1 MRKRVKVAGIA
12 LAGVATAAVVL
23 SLGISNSTRTMAV
36 QEKLNTYD
44 IASPPA
50 SPPSITAMNVPSPA
64 VMAPPQS
71 GDAGDD
77 AGAAQGAADP
87 IAVAVPRVAYK
98 YSFAFSLPGVAI
110 PAAQRAHVALCDKLG
125 PARCQVLAME
135 SKSGDS
141 ESASGALKLRV
152 DSSIARRFGD
162 ALQGAIGN
170 AGGHADSRSIEAEDV
185 SKDMVDTEA
194 RLKQRELL
202 VARLTE
208 VLRTHNG
215 KVGELVEAERS
226 VAAAQEEIDQARGW
240 LSELQARVAM
250 STIDMTYAAIA
261 PQPVP
266 VSNTIGDSVAASAVA
281 VVTAFGGL
289 LRMAILLTPWALFAA
304 LAWFALRRFIPRW
317 PSLATPDEP
326 DANPV

>member
-1 MRKRVKVAGIA
+1 MRKRVKIASIA

-23 SLGISNSTRTMAV
+23 SLGISNRTHTMAV

-44 IASPPA
+44 VAP
-50 SPPSITAMNVPSPA
+50 PPSPSVTAMNVPSPA
-64 VMAPPQS
+64 VMVPPQS

-77 AGAAQGAADP
+77 ADAAQAAADP

-98 YSFAFSLPGVAI
+98 FAYAFSLPGTAI

-125 PARCQVLAME
+125 PARCQVLGME
-135 SKSGDS
+135 SKSGDN

-152 DSSIARRFGD
+152 DSGIARRFGD
-162 ALQGAIGN
+162 DLQGAIGR

-185 SKDMVDTEA
+185 SKDMVDTAA

-250 STIDMTYAAIA
+250 STIDVNYAAIA

-266 VSNTIGDSVAASAVA
+266 VSDTIGDSVTRSATS

-289 LRMAILLTPWALFAA
+289 LRMAIYLTPWALFAA
-304 LAWFALRRFIPRW
+304 LAWLALRRFIPRW
-317 PSLATPDEP
+317 PSLADPEEADVTS
-326 DANPV
+326 V

>member
-1 MRKRVKVAGIA
+1 MRKRVKIASIA

-23 SLGISNSTRTMAV
+23 SLAVSNNAAPRAL
-36 QEKLNTYD
+36 QEKLSAFEVATSP
-44 IASPPA
+44 SPPLA
-50 SPPSITAMNVPSPA
+50 SVTLDAP
-64 VMAPPQS
+64 APPTDKPPAPEED
-71 GDAGDD
+71 GD
-77 AGAAQGAADP
+77 AAQGAADP

-98 YSFAFSLPGVAI
+98 YAYAFSLPGTAI

-125 PARCQVLAME
+125 PARCQVLGME
-135 SKSGDS
+135 SKSGDN
-141 ESASGALKLRV
+141 ESASGALRLRV
-152 DSSIARRFGD
+152 DSGIARRFGD
-162 ALQGAIGN
+162 DLQGAIGR

-185 SKDMVDTEA
+185 SKDMVDTAA

-250 STIDMTYAAIA
+250 STIDVNYAAIA

-266 VSNTIGDSVAASAVA
+266 VSDTIGDSITRSATS
-281 VVTAFGGL
+281 VVTAFGAL
-289 LRMAILLTPWALFAA
+289 LRMAIYLTPWLLFAA

-317 PSLATPDEP
+317 PSLADRETPDA
-326 DANPV
+326 DLA

>member
-1 MRKRVKVAGIA
+1 MRKRIKVVSIA
-12 LAGVATAAVVL
+12 LAGVATVAVVL
-23 SLGISNSTRTMAV
+23 ALAVSNNAAPRAL
-36 QEKLNTYD
+36 QEKLATYD
-44 IASPPA
+44 IASPPSSSMA
-50 SPPSITAMNVPSPA
+50 AMNVPPSA
-64 VMAPPQS
+64 VMAPRQS
-71 GDAGDD
+71 NDTGDETD
-77 AGAAQGAADP
+77 AAQGAPDP

-98 YSFAFSLPGVAI
+98 YAYAFSLPGTAI

-125 PARCQVLAME
+125 PARCQVLGME
-135 SKSGDS
+135 SKSGDN

-152 DSSIARRFGD
+152 DSGIARRFGD
-162 ALQGAIGN
+162 DLQGAIGR

-185 SKDMVDTEA
+185 SKDMVDTAA

-250 STIDMTYAAIA
+250 STIDVNYAAIA

-266 VSNTIGDSVAASAVA
+266 VSDTIGDSVTRSATS
-281 VVTAFGGL
+281 VVTAFGAL
-289 LRMAILLTPWALFAA
+289 LRMAIYLTPWLLFAA

-317 PSLATPDEP
+317 PSLADRETPDADP
-326 DANPV
+326 A

>member
-1 MRKRVKVAGIA
+1 MMRRRVKIAGIA

-23 SLGISNSTRTMAV
+23 SLGLSNSTHSVAL
-36 QEKLNTYD
+36 QEKLASYD
-44 IASPPA
+44 VASPPA
-50 SPPSITAMNVPSPA
+50 PPMMAMNVPPAA
-64 VMAPPQS
+64 VMAPPDAD
-71 GDAGDD
+71 GAGDSD
-77 AGAAQGAADP
+77 AAQGAADP

-98 YSFAFSLPGVAI
+98 YAFAFSLPGTAI
-110 PAAQRAHVALCDKLG
+110 PAAQHAHVALCDKLG
-125 PARCQVLAME
+125 PAHCQVLGME
-135 SKSGDS
+135 SKSGDN
-141 ESASGALKLRV
+141 ESASGSLKLRV
-152 DSSIARRFGD
+152 DSAIARRFGD
-162 ALQGAIGN
+162 DLQGAIGHV
-170 AGGHADSRSIEAEDV
+170 GGHADSRSIEAEDV
-185 SKDMVDTEA
+185 SKEMVDTAA

-250 STIDMTYAAIA
+250 STIDVNYAAIA

-266 VSNTIGDSVAASAVA
+266 VTNTIGDSVTRSATS
-281 VVTAFGGL
+281 VVTAFGTL
-289 LRMAILLTPWALFAA
+289 LRMMILLTPWVLLGA

-317 PSLATPDEP
+317 PSLATPEEA
-326 DANPV
+326 DASTV

>member
-1 MRKRVKVAGIA
+1 MQKRVKVAGIV
-12 LAGVATAAVVL
+12 LAGCATIAICV
-23 SLGISNSTRTMAV
+23 SLGISNDHVVRAL
-36 QEKLNTYD
+36 QERLNTYD
-44 IASPPA
+44 VAPSRTYASVALEAPAPPA
-50 SPPSITAMNVPSPA
+50 EKPLV
-64 VMAPPQS
+64 S
-71 GDAGDD
+71 GDDSD
-77 AGAAQGAADP
+77 AAQGAADP

-98 YSFAFSLPGVAI
+98 YAYAFSLPGDAI

-125 PARCQVLAME
+125 PARCQVLGME
-135 SKSGDS
+135 SKSGDG
-141 ESASGALKLRV
+141 EPASGSLKLRV
-152 DSSIARRFGD
+152 DSGIARRFGD
-162 ALQGAIGN
+162 ALQAAVGR

-185 SKDMVDTEA
+185 SKDMVDTAA

-250 STIDMTYAAIA
+250 STVDVNYAAIA

-266 VSNTIGDSVAASAVA
+266 VSNTIGDSIANSLASVI
-281 VVTAFGGL
+281 TAFGAL
-289 LRMAILLTPWALFAA
+289 LRLAIYLAPWALLGI
-304 LAWFALRRFIPRW
+304 LAWFGLRRFLPLLRLPRA
-317 PSLATPDEP
+317 LDEP
-326 DANPV
+326 QIEPI

>member
-1 MRKRVKVAGIA
+1 MRKRVKIASIA

-23 SLGISNSTRTMAV
+23 SLAVSNNAAPRAL
-36 QEKLNTYD
+36 QEKLSAFEVATPP
-44 IASPPA
+44 SPPLA
-50 SPPSITAMNVPSPA
+50 S
-64 VMAPPQS
+64 VMMEAPAPPADKPPAPEEDS
-71 GDAGDD
+71 D
-77 AGAAQGAADP
+77 AAQGAADP

-98 YSFAFSLPGVAI
+98 YAYAFSLPGTAI

-125 PARCQVLAME
+125 PARCQVLGME
-135 SKSGDS
+135 SKSGDN

-152 DSSIARRFGD
+152 DSGIARRFGD
-162 ALQGAIGN
+162 DLQGAIGR

-185 SKDMVDTEA
+185 SKDMVDTAA

-250 STIDMTYAAIA
+250 STIDVNYAAIA

-266 VSNTIGDSVAASAVA
+266 VSDTIGDSITRSATS
-281 VVTAFGGL
+281 VVTAFGAL

-317 PSLATPDEP
+317 PSLADRETPDADP
-326 DANPV
+326 A

>member
-1 MRKRVKVAGIA
+1 MRKRVKIASIA

-23 SLGISNSTRTMAV
+23 SLAVSNNAAPRAL
-36 QEKLNTYD
+36 QEKLSAFEVATPP
-44 IASPPA
+44 SPPLA
-50 SPPSITAMNVPSPA
+50 SVTLDAP
-64 VMAPPQS
+64 APPTDKPPAPEED
-71 GDAGDD
+71 GD
-77 AGAAQGAADP
+77 AAQGAADP

-98 YSFAFSLPGVAI
+98 YAYAFSLPGTAI

-125 PARCQVLAME
+125 PARCQVLGME
-135 SKSGDS
+135 SKSGDN
-141 ESASGALKLRV
+141 ESASGALRLRV
-152 DSSIARRFGD
+152 DSGIARRFGD
-162 ALQGAIGN
+162 DLQGAIGR

-185 SKDMVDTEA
+185 SKDMVDTAA

-250 STIDMTYAAIA
+250 STIDVNYAAIA

-266 VSNTIGDSVAASAVA
+266 VSDTIGDSITRSATS
-281 VVTAFGGL
+281 VVTAFGAL
-289 LRMAILLTPWALFAA
+289 LRMAIYLTPWLLFAA

-317 PSLATPDEP
+317 PSLADRETPDA
-326 DANPV
+326 DLA

>member
-1 MRKRVKVAGIA
+1 MRKRVKIASIA

-23 SLGISNSTRTMAV
+23 SLGISNRTHTMAV

-44 IASPPA
+44 VAP
-50 SPPSITAMNVPSPA
+50 PPSPSVTAMNVPSPA
-64 VMAPPQS
+64 VMVPPQS

-77 AGAAQGAADP
+77 ADAAQAAADP

-98 YSFAFSLPGVAI
+98 YAYAFSLPGTAI
-110 PAAQRAHVALCDKLG
+110 PAAQHAHVALCDKLG
-125 PARCQVLAME
+125 PARCQVLGME
-135 SKSGDS
+135 SKSGDN
-141 ESASGALKLRV
+141 ESASGSLKLRV
-152 DSSIARRFGD
+152 DSGIARRFGD
-162 ALQGAIGN
+162 DLQGAIGHV
-170 AGGHADSRSIEAEDV
+170 GGHADSRSIEAEDV
-185 SKDMVDTEA
+185 SKETVDTAA

-250 STIDMTYAAIA
+250 STIDVNYAAIA

-266 VSNTIGDSVAASAVA
+266 VSDTIGDSVSRSAAS

-289 LRMAILLTPWALFAA
+289 LRMAIYLTPWAVFAA
-304 LAWFALRRFIPRW
+304 LAWFILRRFIPRW
-317 PSLATPDEP
+317 PSLAAQEEP
-326 DANPV
+326 DATPA

>member
-1 MRKRVKVAGIA
+1 MAIA
-12 LAGVATAAVVL
+12 APA
-23 SLGISNSTRTMAV
+23 
-36 QEKLNTYD
+36 
-44 IASPPA
+44 PPA
-50 SPPSITAMNVPSPA
+50 DMPL
-64 VMAPPQS
+64 APDGS
-71 GDAGDD
+71 DDD
-77 AGAAQGAADP
+77 AARAAADP

-98 YSFAFSLPGVAI
+98 YSYTFSLPGVAI

-125 PARCQVLAME
+125 PARCQVLGME
-135 SKSGDS
+135 SKSADN
-141 ESASGALKLRV
+141 EAASGALKLRV

-162 ALQGAIGN
+162 ALQGAVGR

-185 SKDMVDTEA
+185 SKEMVDTEA
-194 RLKQRELL
+194 RLKQRALL

-208 VLRTHNG
+208 VLRTHSG

-250 STIDMTYAAIA
+250 STIDVNYAAIA

-266 VSNTIGDSVAASAVA
+266 VGNTIGDSIAGSAASVLA
-281 VVTAFGGL
+281 TFGAL
-289 LRMAILLTPWALFAA
+289 LRMAIFLAPWAVFGA

-317 PSLATPDEP
+317 PSLAAPEEP
-326 DANPV
+326 EISPV